1 MAAILP
7 MKIDEL
13 TFLWEGSDSI
23 TLNGNSNSTSSFVA
37 PEVSKDSPVS
47 IKLTVSDGK
56 GGTHSVSKYI
66 NIKNINTPPV
76 ADAGQSQT
84 VDAEETVI
92 LDGSASADDDGD
104 SLTFIWA
111 SLDGIQLTN
120 NDTANPL
127 FTAPSLPST
136 QTYTFNLSVNDG
148 IDDSEISSVTITVNK
163 ANSVPV
169 ANAGQAIT
177 VYENSGVSLDGSAS
191 SDEDGDTLNYTWS
204 GPTGIT
210 LNDSLTASPTFT
222 APSVSQSTDYVFTL
236 IDNDGEGGSSESW

>member
-1 MAAILP
+1 MVNDGTVDSSASTIVVTVSHVNKAPVAKMNAVLNVNEGETVTLDGGDSSDEDG
-7 MKIDEL
+7 DEL

-37 PEVSKDSPVS
+37 PEVSKDSIVS

-56 GGTHSVSKYI
+56 GGTDSVTKYI

-92 LDGSASADDDGD
+92 LDGSASDDDDGD
-104 SLTFIWA
+104 SLTFIWT
-111 SLDGIQLTN
+111 SLDGVELTN
-120 NDTANPL
+120 NDTANPV
-127 FTAPSLPST
+127 FTAPSLSST

-177 VYENSGVSLDGSAS
+177 VYELSL
-191 SDEDGDTLNYTWS
+191 
-204 GPTGIT
+204 IH
-210 LNDSLTASPTFT
+210 
-222 APSVSQSTDYVFTL
+222 
-236 IDNDGEGGSSESW
+236 I